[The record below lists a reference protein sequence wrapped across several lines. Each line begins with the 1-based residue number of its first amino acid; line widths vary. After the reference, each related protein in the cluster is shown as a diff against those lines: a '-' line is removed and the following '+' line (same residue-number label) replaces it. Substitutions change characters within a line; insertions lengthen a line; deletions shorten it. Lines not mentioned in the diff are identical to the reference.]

1 MEPGNIFKRTGGIKM
16 KEYTEQEL
24 LDSLEFIEVLT
35 KDQDGNLITKK
46 IF

>member
-1 MEPGNIFKRTGGIKM
+1 M